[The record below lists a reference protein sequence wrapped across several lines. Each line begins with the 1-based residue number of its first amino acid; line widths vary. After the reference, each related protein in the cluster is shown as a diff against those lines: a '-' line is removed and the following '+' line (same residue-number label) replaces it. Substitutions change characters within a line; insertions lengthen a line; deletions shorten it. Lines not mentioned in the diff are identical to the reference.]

1 MNISK
6 KFILSACVLALAGG
20 VFADEFDDYDYEEQE
35 TPKVEVGGKVS
46 VDARAYVDQRKTKQV
61 VNWIDRKIEE
71 KEERYSFGE
80 YKTEANPAAKLNFT
94 YSGLSSDLDL
104 KLKFDGNS
112 LGEYKWDMLD
122 EFTARAYVGN
132 AQFEA
137 GKMRVVWG
145 KGDKLHVLDNFNAND
160 YTDYI
165 IPDYIDRRIAEPML
179 RAVYSTNSNI
189 KVEGIYTPMMTADR
203 LASGGVWQPKATKS
217 LTTEVTKL
225 ITARLSAALA
235 ANDGATLAEL
245 SSFSADDL
253 YPDTNQFKYGQAGV
267 RTTFTV
273 GSVDLGFS
281 YYYGHNKQPSAN
293 LQSLFEAGAA
303 AEMTNKINQFASVPA
318 VAQIISDKLGLGTP
332 AALKNY
338 VDGVNN
344 YLATFQAK
352 ADVPELEYD
361 QLQVFGFEAAGI
373 LFGRLNSRLEVAY
386 NLTKDIAGDDPWVHN
401 NSIGWV
407 AGFDIDLPIHN
418 VNLNVQNN
426 GKYVLNNDKIGK
438 EMFTPF
444 ASSDTFR
451 YTLIDFLFRTSYEQY
466 DVDYDP
472 SGCYTNNKVVVDI
485 TDTWRHE
492 KIKLDLKG
500 IYGIERGDLLIMP
513 TLSFIIKDDW
523 QLDLSGLYIWCKDTD
538 SEFDGWERNSFAQIG
553 VSYQF

>member
-1 MNISK
+1 M
-6 KFILSACVLALAGG
+6 
-20 VFADEFDDYDYEEQE
+20 
-35 TPKVEVGGKVS
+35 
-46 VDARAYVDQRKTKQV
+46 
-61 VNWIDRKIEE
+61 
-71 KEERYSFGE
+71 
-80 YKTEANPAAKLNFT
+80 
-94 YSGLSSDLDL
+94 
-104 KLKFDGNS
+104 
-112 LGEYKWDMLD
+112 
-122 EFTARAYVGN
+122 
-132 AQFEA
+132 
-137 GKMRVVWG
+137 
-145 KGDKLHVLDNFNAND
+145 
-160 YTDYI
+160 
-165 IPDYIDRRIAEPML
+165 
-179 RAVYSTNSNI
+179 
-189 KVEGIYTPMMTADR
+189 
-203 LASGGVWQPKATKS
+203 
-217 LTTEVTKL
+217 
-225 ITARLSAALA
+225 
-235 ANDGATLAEL
+235 
-245 SSFSADDL
+245 
-253 YPDTNQFKYGQAGV
+253 

-273 GSVDLGFS
+273 GSVDRGFS
-281 YYYGHNKQPSAN
+281 YYYGQNKQPSAN

-318 VAQIISDKLGLGTP
+318 
-332 AALKNY
+332 
-338 VDGVNN
+338 GVNS

-472 SGCYTNNKVVVDI
+472 SGCYTNNKGVVDI